1 MVGILCFYLG
11 FYLMASDATRPPAH
25 HLTSTSESGNVR
37 GRCWDAGSGDQA
49 VDPAVVVMVEATESM
64 GTIRKPVLLVPLCR

>member
-1 MVGILCFYLG
+1 MCNVVSFTTNS
-11 FYLMASDATRPPAH
+11 ASAMQVMRAPAH
-25 HLTSTSESGNVR
+25 TSTSTSESGNVR